1 VSTLRL
7 IVARPDHVPLVA
19 ARMRQA
25 DRDEVWASGRFTP
38 EEALRAS
45 LAASEFARTAFVDGD
60 PLAMFGL
67 ATSDGVAV
75 PWLLTT
81 DAVCRYPLSFWK
93 ASKAILRELR
103 EGYPTMAQFID
114 ARHVSALSWAR
125 RLGFAVGE
133 PVPFGVAG
141 RRFCP
146 VVIQPEG
153 G

>member
-7 IVARPDHVPLVA
+7 VVARPDHVPLVA

-25 DRDEVWASGRFTP
+25 DRDEVLASGNFTP

-45 LAASEFARTAFVDGD
+45 LAASEFARTAFVDGE

-67 ATSDGVAV
+67 ATADGVAI

-81 DAVCRYPLSFWK
+81 DAVCRYPLTFWN

-133 PVPFGVAG
+133 PVPFGVQG

-146 VVIQPEG
+146 VVIG
-153 G
+153 GR